1 MIISRVEIE
10 KFRKF
15 QNVSFSLGQKVTV
28 IAGQNG
34 TMKSTLLGL
43 IGQPFSMTDKSNPMT
58 EAKTIDGDKFE
69 SKFSDSFKF
78 SVNEKAGNHR
88 WRLFF
93 SDINLYPKGF
103 YEAESI
109 PRKEKNKPETIRI
122 WSAEGRESNMGYVQC
137 PVIFLSLKRLI
148 PVGEERNVNNKA
160 ISLSESEENFYK
172 EYHNKILLLNDAIV
186 GVEHVKSSN
195 KSSLG
200 AKTDLYDSLTNSAGQ
215 DNIGKILLS
224 ILSFQRLKEVFSEQY
239 KGGILLIDELDA
251 TMFPRAQEKL
261 VESLFRFAS
270 DYSLQ
275 IVLTTHSP
283 YIISAVLSKKYSRD
297 SSLLYLRARE
307 SCIYIDEN
315 PKYEQ
320 IEADLSVAVVETNPQ
335 QKLRLYCEDHEAYIL
350 LSGVMPTEYKK
361 RISFMK
367 KITFGADSLIE
378 LAKRKVP
385 EFCNNLV
392 VLDGDQRSKLLPN
405 NFCILPGDGKSPEKM
420 FFHFLKTLSDTDTFW
435 DQNIGGY
442 TKQICFENYASRE
455 PRNREEFK
463 QWFNDQ
469 EKYWGKGCQNLF
481 KRWAKDNKTL
491 INDFQNQFLKA
502 FEYVKKKTE

>member
-15 QNVSFSLGQKVTV
+15 QNVSFTLGKKITV

-43 IGQPFSMTDKSNPMT
+43 IGQPFSMTDKSNPMI
-58 EAKTIDGDKFE
+58 EARTIDRYSFE
-69 SKFSDSFKF
+69 SKFSDKFKF
-78 SVNEKAGNHR
+78 SMNEKAGNHR

-93 SDINLYPKGF
+93 SDTSLYPKEF

-109 PRKEKNKPETIRI
+109 WREKDKSIRI
-122 WSAEGRESNMGYVQC
+122 WSTEGRKSDMGYVQC

-148 PVGEERNVNNKA
+148 PVGEEKKVDNK
-160 ISLSESEENFYK
+160 IFILTETELNFYK
-172 EYHNKILLLNDAIV
+172 EYHNKILLLNDALV

-200 AKTDLYDSLTNSAGQ
+200 AKTSLYDSLTNSAGQ

-224 ILSFQRLKEVFSEQY
+224 ILSFQRLKEEFSEQY

-261 VESLFRFAS
+261 VEALFRFSS

-283 YIISAVLSKKYSRD
+283 YIIKTVLSEKYSRD
-297 SSLLYLRARE
+297 STLLYLRARD
-307 SCIYIDEN
+307 SGICINEN

-320 IEADLSVAVVETNPQ
+320 IEADLRVDVVATNPQ
-335 QKLRLYCEDHEAYIL
+335 QKIRLYCEDHEAYML
-350 LSGVMPTEYKK
+350 LSGVMPKEYKQ
-361 RISFMK
+361 RINFMK
-367 KITFGADSLIE
+367 KVTFGADSLIE

-392 VLDGDQRSKLLPN
+392 VLDGDKNPRRLPN
-405 NFCILPGDGKSPEKM
+405 NFCILPGDGKPPEKM
-420 FFHFLKTLSDTDTFW
+420 FFHFLNALSDMDSFW
-435 DQNIGGY
+435 DQNVGGY
-442 TKQICFENYASRE
+442 TKQICFENYANRE
-455 PRNREEFK
+455 PRDREEFK
-463 QWFNDQ
+463 QWFNRQ
-469 EKYWGKGCQNLF
+469 EQYWGKGCQKLL
-481 KRWAKDNKTL
+481 KRWTKDNL
-491 INDFQNQFLKA
+491 APVNIFQKQFIRV
-502 FEYVKKKTE
+502 FEYVKKKSE